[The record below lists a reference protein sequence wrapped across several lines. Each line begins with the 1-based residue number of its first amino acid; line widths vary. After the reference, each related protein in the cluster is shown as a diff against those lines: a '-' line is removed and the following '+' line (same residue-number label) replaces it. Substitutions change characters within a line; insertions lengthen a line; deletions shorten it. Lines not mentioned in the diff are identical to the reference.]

1 MTRLEARELTC
12 AYHQHTVDCLSQV
25 YGVTVMVTPHPV
37 YGIPLDCPCLRL

>member
-25 YGVTVMVTPHPV
+25 YGVTVMVTPIRYMGYP
-37 YGIPLDCPCLRL
+37 